1 MTCSPAQR
9 ARINQQNAARS
20 TGPRSVAGKSISSM
34 NALKHGLRADSPALP
49 GENPLLAAQRAD
61 AWDRY
66 YRPASPAAQH
76 LVNACVAATLLF
88 DRTVRYHAAVLAR
101 QVRDKEYQY
110 DRANKVD
117 SAPAAAP
124 TCPEL

>member
-1 MTCSPAQR
+1 MTLSKAER
-9 ARINQQNAARS
+9 AAVNKRNAGRS
-20 TGPRSVAGKSISSM
+20 TGPRTATGKMVSSK

-49 GENPLLAAQRAD
+49 GENPLLAVQRAD

-101 QVRDKEYQY
+101 QV
-110 DRANKVD
+110 
-117 SAPAAAP
+117 
-124 TCPEL
+124 